1 MEPKL
6 NRKTRRKV
14 RLNTAPWACG
24 AAALLLLMGCA
35 GGRPDRNAD
44 LKAADALAFT
54 IGNDIS
60 NMDPAQMNDIESAQ
74 VAAQVYEG
82 LVRFKHGA
90 VDVEPC
96 LASSWKVSADG
107 LIWDFHLRPEVRFQD
122 GSPCEAEAV
131 VFSVLRQIDETHP
144 AHVSGRMR
152 YAKLL
157 FGDASTSESAL
168 VQSIDAVGTG
178 TVRFTLHRPY
188 MPFLQNL
195 AMTQAAVVSPAAWKT
210 LNGDINTTMVG
221 TGAFRLKRY
230 SRDQRIELTRNEDY
244 WGEKARLPGV
254 QFQVLRD
261 PSTRMNSVRRGDS
274 DVITGIEPYS
284 LELLEG
290 DKNVTVLSEPSMN
303 LGYIALNCSV
313 PPLDN
318 PRVRLA
324 LCYAIDREFL
334 TDVLFN
340 RTSVIA
346 TGIIP
351 PGMLGYDE
359 NLPGWPYNPQRAR
372 ELLKEAGLEKGF
384 TVTFSTHNRARIYSP
399 VGVVMVER
407 IQQDLAA
414 VGVNAVIDQMEFPTF
429 LERQKSR
436 QYQMANGGWISDNGD
451 PDNFLFELVGREDNS
466 LNYKNPE
473 ATRLMRLAT
482 TEQDPEKR
490 ADLYRKAEALV
501 AEAPP
506 MVPLNHAKQIMAIR
520 KRVHD
525 FVMHP
530 TGVNRL
536 SQVWVDPQ

>member
-1 MEPKL
+1 MMESPL
-6 NRKTRRKV
+6 I
-14 RLNTAPWACG
+14 TAVLG
-24 AAALLLLMGCA
+24 LALLSGCK
-35 GGRPDRNAD
+35 GGRPDRHAD
-44 LKAADALAFT
+44 GKTTDVLAFT

-96 LASSWKVSADG
+96 LASSWDVSADG
-107 LIWDFHLRPEVRFQD
+107 LTWDFHLRPEVRFQD
-122 GSPCEAEAV
+122 GSACDADAV
-131 VFSVLRQIDETHP
+131 VFSVMRQMDEEHP
-144 AHVSGRMR
+144 AHVRGRMR

-157 FGDASTSESAL
+157 FGDASSTESAL
-168 VQSIDAVGTG
+168 VKSVDAVGTG

-195 AMTQAAVVSPAAWKT
+195 AMTQASIVSPQAWKT
-210 LNGDINTTMVG
+210 LGGDINTTMVG

-230 SRDQRIELTRNEDY
+230 SRDQRIELTRNNQY
-244 WGEKARLPGV
+244 WGPRARLAGV

-284 LELLEG
+284 LELLES
-290 DKNVTVLSEPSMN
+290 DKGVTVLSEPSMN
-303 LGYIALNCSV
+303 LGYIGMNCNV
-313 PPLDN
+313 PPFDN

-324 LCYAIDREFL
+324 LCYAVDREFL

-340 RTSVIA
+340 RTSIVA

-359 NLPGWPYNPQRAR
+359 NRLGWPYNPDRAR
-372 ELLKEAGLEKGF
+372 ELLKEAGFENGF
-384 TVTFSTHNRARIYSP
+384 KVTFSTHNRARIYSP

-414 VGVNAVIDQMEFPTF
+414 VGVTAVIDQMEFPTF

-473 ATRLMRLAT
+473 ATRLMRQAT
-482 TEQDPEKR
+482 TEQDQEKR
-490 ADLYRKAEALV
+490 AALYRKAEALV

-536 SQVWVDPQ
+536 DQVWVNPQ